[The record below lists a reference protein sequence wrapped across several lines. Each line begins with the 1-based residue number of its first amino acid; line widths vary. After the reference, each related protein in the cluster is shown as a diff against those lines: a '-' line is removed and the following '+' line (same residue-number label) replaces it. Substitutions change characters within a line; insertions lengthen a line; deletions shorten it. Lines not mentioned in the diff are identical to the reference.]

1 MDTKNNHRNSEI
13 CPRCGNWSKEP
24 NKWLCPKCYREVGG
38 VIDIPM
44 IIAWA
49 RITRRG
55 LGETLKKLEERK
67 IERIRWILAEAQLQV
82 QKQIADEAL
91 ACKRP
96 SSDVENYLKVAEKEI
111 KAKFKQLREKD
122 EESKKIYRAIEGI
135 SWAITSLTKFLRG
148 INQKNNKSSAVAV

>member
-13 CPRCGNWSKEP
+13 CPRCGNWAKEP

-44 IIAWA
+44 IIAYG
-49 RITRRG
+49 RITLYRLRK
-55 LGETLKKLEERK
+55 EQDRLKGCQT
-67 IERIRWILAEAQLQV
+67 ERIKQALETARQQV
-82 QKQIADEAL
+82 KKQIADEAL

-96 SSDVENYLKVAEKEI
+96 SSDVENYLEVAGKEI
-111 KAKFKQLREKD
+111 KAKFKQLREED